1 MCTFIYT
8 DKISTC
14 SSILTNTISSVKWL
28 LIHEHIQYKNYSL
41 LNTWKLKSKKHR
53 KVVTEG
59 NQCALDKLYSTCK
72 NMNLK
77 IMAPDMRLYHG
88 GHDPLVVFKVVKNH
102 AHQLVEEA
110 VISKENT
117 LTILYGTDNSYSWNR
132 PTCVLQNIY

>member
-8 DKISTC
+8 DNITTC
-14 SSILTNTISSVKWL
+14 SILTNTISLVKWL
-28 LIHEHIQYKNYSL
+28 LIHEHIQHKNYSL
-41 LNTWKLKSKKHR
+41 LNTSKLKSKQHR

-117 LTILYGTDNSYSWNR
+117 LTILYFYNSYSWNR